1 MNQNSKMQM
10 LMNAP
15 ISEVLEDAE
24 LTSFVPE
31 FFKQVFDTAV
41 GGCLPLYF
49 EKEFTEEDF
58 LKFLEFCFCDKV
70 LSPLTGN

>member
-31 FFKQVFDTAV
+31 FFK
-41 GGCLPLYF
+41 
-49 EKEFTEEDF
+49 
-58 LKFLEFCFCDKV
+58 
-70 LSPLTGN
+70 